1 MSFQAQANTVLVVDD
16 DPRVCEALDELL
28 AVYGYE
34 VTVVQDQFK
43 ALKLIAERMPSAVL
57 LDDLMP
63 GIQPQDFVARARA
76 QNALCEI
83 ILMCSTSQGAA
94 KAKAIGVKHYVTKPI
109 DFDQLLALLRQY
121 TNVTAS
127 GTLISAPAV
136 KVPESNP
143 ENKAINR

>member
-1 MSFQAQANTVLVVDD
+1 MSFQAQANTVMVVDD
-16 DPRVCEALDELL
+16 DPRICEALDELL
-28 AVYGYE
+28 AVYGYD
-34 VTVVQDQFK
+34 VIVAQDQFA
-43 ALKLIAERMPSAVL
+43 ALRLISQRMPSAVL

-63 GIQPQDFVARARA
+63 GLQAQDFVARVRA

-83 ILMCSTSQGAA
+83 ILMCSGSQCAA
-94 KAKAIGVKHYVTKPI
+94 KAKAIGVKHYVLKPI
-109 DFDQLLALLRQY
+109 DFDELLDLMRLY

-127 GTLISAPAV
+127 GTLIAPAV

>member
-1 MSFQAQANTVLVVDD
+1 MSSQAHPKTVLVVDD

-34 VTVVQDQFK
+34 AIVVQDQFK
-43 ALKLIAERMPSAVL
+43 ALNLISQHRPSAVL

-63 GIQPQDFVARARA
+63 GIQAQDFVARVRS
-76 QNALCEI
+76 QHALCEI
-83 ILMCSTSQGAA
+83 ILMCSTPQSAA

-109 DFDQLLALLRQY
+109 DFDQLLALLQQY
-121 TNVTAS
+121 TNLTAS
-127 GTLISAPAV
+127 GTLIAPAV

-143 ENKAINR
+143 ENKAIGR